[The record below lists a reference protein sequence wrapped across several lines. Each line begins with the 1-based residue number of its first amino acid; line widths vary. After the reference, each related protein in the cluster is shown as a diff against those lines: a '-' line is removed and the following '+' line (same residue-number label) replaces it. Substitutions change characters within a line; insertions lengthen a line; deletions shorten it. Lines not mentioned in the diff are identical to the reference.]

1 MLGDKLLDTL
11 IYVIFAL
18 WITGFLLMSSLLV
31 IRKFFPKFEEPLDY
45 ILLRS
50 GKILLITMKISVLI
64 AIILLA
70 VWIISPI

>member
-11 IYVIFAL
+11 IYVILAL
-18 WITGFLLMSSLLV
+18 WISGFLLMSALLV
-31 IRKFFPKFEEPLDY
+31 IKKLLPKFEEPLDY

-64 AIILLA
+64 VIILLA
-70 VWIISPI
+70 VWFISPI